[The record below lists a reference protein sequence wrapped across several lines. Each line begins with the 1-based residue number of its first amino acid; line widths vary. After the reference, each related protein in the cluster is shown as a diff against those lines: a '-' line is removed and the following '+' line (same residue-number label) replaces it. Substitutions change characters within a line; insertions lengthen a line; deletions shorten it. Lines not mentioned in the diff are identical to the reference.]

1 MDKDEPGESVE
12 HGPDAGLEKNSGA
25 ASQLITSDYT
35 LHVHDVQG
43 LT

>member
-12 HGPDAGLEKNSGA
+12 HGPDAGLQKHSGD
-25 ASQLITSDYT
+25 ASQVITPKYT
-35 LHVHDVQG
+35 PHVHNLQG

>member
-12 HGPDAGLEKNSGA
+12 QGPDAGLQKHSGA
-25 ASQLITSDYT
+25 ASQIITPNYT
-35 LHVHDVQG
+35 LRVQDVQG